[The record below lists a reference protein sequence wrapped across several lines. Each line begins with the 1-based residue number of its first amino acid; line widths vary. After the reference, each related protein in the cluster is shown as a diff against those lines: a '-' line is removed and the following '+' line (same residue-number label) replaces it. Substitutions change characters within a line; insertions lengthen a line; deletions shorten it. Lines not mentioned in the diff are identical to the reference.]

1 MLDTTK
7 SKKELKGMFIKL
19 KNRETIDILAWI
31 IVLCVSIN
39 GLGTMKA
46 AYH

>member
-1 MLDTTK
+1 MPDTTK
-7 SKKELKGMFIKL
+7 NKRESKGMFIKL

-31 IVLCVSIN
+31 IILCVSIN
-39 GLGTMKA
+39 ELGTMKT